1 VAGNTGAGTAFKK
14 KSNHAAEQDRPDVKK
29 ARDAWFN
36 QFAQTKLNQLV
47 FIDEFGATTNMT
59 RRYARGPRGQ
69 RVVCKTPHG
78 HWKILSTIAALDVNG
93 IRTACCFDGATDTEM
108 FVAFVQTF
116 LVPTLKPGQVVVM
129 DNLAAH
135 KSPRV
140 DQLIEAAGARV
151 LRLPPY
157 SPDFNP
163 IEMAISKMKALLRKL
178 GRRSFHDLEAAI
190 AQATNAIT
198 PTDAHAFITHCGYD
212 DTIE

>member
-1 VAGNTGAGTAFKK
+1 
-14 KSNHAAEQDRPDVKK
+14 
-29 ARDAWFN
+29 
-36 QFAQTKLNQLV
+36 
-47 FIDEFGATTNMT
+47 MT

-78 HWKILSTIAALDVNG
+78 HWKVLSTIAALDVNG
-93 IRTACCFDGATDTEM
+93 IRTACCFDGATDTTM
-108 FVAFVQTF
+108 FVAFVETF
-116 LVPTLKPGQVVVM
+116 LVPMLKPGQVVVM
-129 DNLAAH
+129 DNLSAH

-178 GRRSFHDLEAAI
+178 GRRSLEDLEAAI
-190 AQATNAIT
+190 AEAMRSIT
-198 PTDAHAFITHCGYD
+198 KRDARGFIKHCGYR
-212 DTIE
+212 DTGA

>member
-1 VAGNTGAGTAFKK
+1 
-14 KSNHAAEQDRPDVKK
+14 
-29 ARDAWFN
+29 
-36 QFAQTKLNQLV
+36 V

-59 RRYARGPRGQ
+59 RHYARGPRGQ
-69 RVVCKTPHG
+69 RVVYKTPHG

-108 FVAFVQTF
+108 FVAFVETF

-129 DNLAAH
+129 DNLSAH

-140 DQLIEAAGARV
+140 DQLIEAVGARV

-163 IEMAISKMKALLRKL
+163 IEMAISKMKSLLRKL
-178 GRRSFHDLEAAI
+178 GRRAINDLEAAI
-190 AQATNAIT
+190 AQATLAIT
-198 PTDAHAFITHCGYD
+198 PSDAHGFITHCGYGG
-212 DTIE
+212 TIE

>member
-1 VAGNTGAGTAFKK
+1 
-14 KSNHAAEQDRPDVKK
+14 
-29 ARDAWFN
+29 
-36 QFAQTKLNQLV
+36 V
-47 FIDEFGATTNMT
+47 FIDEFGATTNMS

-78 HWKILSTIAALDVNG
+78 HWKILSTIAALDING

-108 FVAFVQTF
+108 FVAFVERF

-129 DNLAAH
+129 DNLSPH

-140 DQLIEAAGARV
+140 CHLIEAAGARM

-163 IEMAISKMKALLRKL
+163 IEQAISKMKSVLRKL
-178 GRRSFHDLEAAI
+178 SRRTVDELEAAVGT
-190 AQATNAIT
+190 ATNAIT
-198 PTDAHAFITHCGYD
+198 ADDARGFMTHCGYAA
-212 DTIE
+212 TCE